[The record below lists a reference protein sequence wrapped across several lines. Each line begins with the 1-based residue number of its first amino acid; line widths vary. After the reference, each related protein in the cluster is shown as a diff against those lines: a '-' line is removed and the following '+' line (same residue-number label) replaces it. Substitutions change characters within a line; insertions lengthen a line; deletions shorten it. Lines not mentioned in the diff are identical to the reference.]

1 MKGIRKNEEKIFKFK
16 EIDIENL
23 KQNYNFKKQSKRN
36 NTYSISSHNYS
47 AFDTRWNSTKL
58 INRRKWNI

>member
-16 EIDIENL
+16 ELDIENL

-36 NTYSISSHNYS
+36 NTYSTSSNNYS
-47 AFDTRWNSTKL
+47 AIDFSRNSHKL
-58 INRRKWNI
+58 NNRR